1 MANNVSWIRKGSA
14 LTHSIDAEIIIE
26 APPERVWGVLTDLPR
41 YREWNPFI
49 EEAAGEAAPGRRLRL
64 RMRPPGGRATTFK
77 PTVQAADGHEFRW
90 LGHLL
95 VKGLFD
101 GEHRFTLEPTNE
113 GGTRVVQGERFS
125 GALVPLLRRSLD
137 DGTLAGFRAMNE
149 ALKRRVEA

>member
-1 MANNVSWIRKGSA
+1 
-14 LTHSIDAEIIIE
+14 
-26 APPERVWGVLTDLPR
+26 
-41 YREWNPFI
+41 
-49 EEAAGEAAPGRRLRL
+49 
-64 RMRPPGGRATTFK
+64 
-77 PTVQAADGHEFRW
+77 
-90 LGHLL
+90 L

-101 GEHRFTLEPTNE
+101 GEHRFTLEPTNG